1 MKNALFNI
9 LGDIEGL
16 CFLDLF
22 AGTGQIG
29 LEAERRGASVVF
41 VEKDP
46 RLVREIKER
55 TKGKVIRGDVLRVLE
70 KLKLRPDI
78 VFADPPYAFD
88 RYEELLR
95 KVMDILRPGGVFL
108 LEHEKRRRFSP
119 EEERIYGDTVL
130 SLWRK
135 GS

>member
-1 MKNALFNI
+1 VKNALFNI

-55 TKGKVIRGDVLRVLE
+55 TKGKVIRGDVLKVLG
-70 KLKLRPDI
+70 KLNLRPDI

-95 KVMDILRPGGVFL
+95 KVMGILRPGGVFL